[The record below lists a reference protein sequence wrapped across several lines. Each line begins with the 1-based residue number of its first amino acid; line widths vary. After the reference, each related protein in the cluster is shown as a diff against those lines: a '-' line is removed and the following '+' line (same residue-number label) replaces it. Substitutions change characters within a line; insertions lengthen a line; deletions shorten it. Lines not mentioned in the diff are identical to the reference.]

1 MTLHSL
7 KYFRNIL
14 KKYNN
19 FFSFKKNNDHLR
31 HQKHK
36 NKQLKNRTLE
46 FWNNFKSI
54 IISINDMDKFEKKN

>member
-1 MTLHSL
+1 M
-7 KYFRNIL
+7 
-14 KKYNN
+14 KKFNN